1 MGTQILRPEVFLFV
15 FLIYIRELV
24 LMFPSCAP
32 NTLYKHRIM
41 LAIFTQKLS
50 LHLIEA
56 DIYDNAAHPLTS
68 SHFLA
73 NVVTPIYE

>member
-1 MGTQILRPEVFLFV
+1 
-15 FLIYIRELV
+15 
-24 LMFPSCAP
+24 
-32 NTLYKHRIM
+32 M

-50 LHLIEA
+50 LRLIEA